1 MPVTSDTP
9 KDIYVRDIGENEL
22 EAFIKIKNQ
31 FGFTSNNKTIQS
43 LFIRFIAL
51 QEENKSLKSDRN
63 NLIEKNRKLEST
75 VEHVRQFAKIINGFQ
90 DD

>member
-9 KDIYVRDIGENEL
+9 KDIYVRDIGEKEL

-43 LFIRFIAL
+43 LFLRFIAL
-51 QEENKSLKSDRN
+51 QEENKNLRSENRN
-63 NLIEKNRKLEST
+63 LTEDKRKLENT
-75 VEHVRQFAKIINGFQ
+75 VYQVKQFAKIINSFQ
-90 DD
+90 DE